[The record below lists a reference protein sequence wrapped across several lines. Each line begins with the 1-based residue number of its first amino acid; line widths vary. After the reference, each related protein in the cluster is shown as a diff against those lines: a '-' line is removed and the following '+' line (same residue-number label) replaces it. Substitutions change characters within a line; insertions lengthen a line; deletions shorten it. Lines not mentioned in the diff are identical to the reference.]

1 MLTEKF
7 YDILDSEIDAIID
20 RYKDYP
26 EIARHKNINQKK
38 AYGFLIWFLEFYGH
52 VSQFKNHIT
61 NGSDDASCD
70 IIFDRLN
77 PQGNKIFYVVQV
89 KWFNSK
95 NALGS
100 ISTTDVRKS
109 LNDFETIIRGDKQ
122 KSQNKKFSESHRALL
137 DHLDKNGKVKF
148 IFLALAGENDDYKDN
163 VASFNKSNGPNSTV
177 EVIDIERIKRDYID
191 LKYKQIKKESPL
203 EMRESPDYSKISLR
217 IERFGDVAG
226 KGDIIK
232 TSRPYR
238 SYIVRVKPAVIYE
251 LFRTFGFLLFYR
263 NVRNPLPE
271 SNFNAQIARTLK
283 DQPDLFW
290 YFNNGIT
297 AVSRIIP
304 EIGNEAREIEITG
317 LQVING
323 AQTVYSIYRTY
334 EDAGPTDRD
343 IMDRDALIMLRLVD
357 SSNQDVNR
365 EITRYTNSQNPMLDR
380 DFHANDDEQVRVQ
393 NTSFDTVYWYEKRRG
408 EFRQV
413 PPGIYVIENLT
424 LAAAYLAFYMEDVHG
439 AVLKN
444 DFIFISRDIDSRG
457 LYEMIFTERVKFE
470 DMLASYLVMEQILDF
485 IHPNLIKKQEGIPI
499 SWDFHDVHF
508 LLAMAIAPLF
518 KLVFKEYLSL
528 KLNEDADQI
537 NLTQYVL
544 KNRPV
549 RNVLENIL
557 IYVIH
562 ILKLY
567 DSDGKI
573 NLKALEGKEAI
584 PQLVDT
590 VSRKKTNEKLEL
602 RLDIHRI
609 GVESFE
615 YQKSKEEAFEF
626 MRPKE
631 YYEQNTIQEDPR
643 YVFTLMP
650 SVFEKQYKKYI
661 KEPIEKINL
670 GYGKVYCKSNIEFEL
685 GTDQLDEV
693 WKCIQK
699 ASVIIANITGFKPD
713 LMLELGV
720 ALIKKSWVI
729 IIAEKSLDG
738 KTNLPF
744 NIGKLRVEFYEPD
757 KLDEF
762 SLRLVNQVEKWIN
775 PDEPKIKNPS
785 AILLMNDVLKLR
797 REERYD
803 IVLSLFE
810 SMDKDEP
817 GNWYINKE
825 WGITYKKIKDYE
837 NAYKKLQKAL
847 DYAKTNKHKSE
858 IYTEL
863 GDVYREN
870 SSLND
875 ALVAF
880 EKAEN
885 FDRDNAVLYERWAF
899 LYYGM
904 GKYHDAMNKMIM
916 ALKLDENNEVYKWK
930 LEFYAKRFTDK
941 NFGVELGNFLATKR
955 EEKTKMRKE
964 EPRAYSRQRYSRGL
978 GSEAYGKTLS
988 PNASN
993 RPENFERF
1001 VKHHKPKEVLEGEII
1016 YVDPNLGVY
1025 VGLELNIV
1033 GLVFAKKLPKNFDVD
1048 DRFKVGRK
1056 IKVILLFFKYDKF
1069 QIDLGIAN

>member
-7 YDILDSEIDAIID
+7 YDILGSEIDAIID

-122 KSQNKKFSESHRALL
+122 KSQNKKFNESHRALL

-163 VASFNKSNGPNSTV
+163 VASFNKSNGPNSAV

-203 EMRESPDYSKISLR
+203 EMREAPDFNKITLR

-283 DQPDLFW
+283 KQPDLFW

-297 AVSRIIP
+297 AISMIIP

-334 EDAGPTDRD
+334 EEASPAERE

-357 SSNQDVNR
+357 SSNETINR

-393 NTSFDTVYWYEKRRG
+393 NSSFDTVYWYEKRRG

-424 LAAAYLAFYMEDVHG
+424 LAAAYLAFFMEDVHG

-444 DFIFISRDIDSRG
+444 DFIFISRDIDPEG
-457 LYEMIFTERVKFE
+457 LYETIFTERVKFE
-470 DMLASYLVMEQILDF
+470 DMLASYLVVEQILDF
-485 IHPNLIKKQEGIPI
+485 IHPQLIKKQEGITI
-499 SWDFHDVHF
+499 SWDFHDVRF
-508 LLAMAIAPLF
+508 LLALAIAPLF

-537 NLTQYVL
+537 NLTQYIL
-544 KNRPV
+544 KNRLV
-549 RNVLENIL
+549 RNILENIL
-557 IYVIH
+557 IYIIH
-562 ILKLY
+562 ILKLF

-573 NLKALEGKEAI
+573 NLKALEGKDAVTK
-584 PQLVDT
+584 LVDI
-590 VSRKKTNEKLEL
+590 VYRKKTNERLEL
-602 RLDIHRI
+602 RVDIRKM

-615 YQKSKEEAFEF
+615 Y
-626 MRPKE
+626 
-631 YYEQNTIQEDPR
+631 
-643 YVFTLMP
+643 
-650 SVFEKQYKKYI
+650 
-661 KEPIEKINL
+661 
-670 GYGKVYCKSNIEFEL
+670 
-685 GTDQLDEV
+685 DE
-693 WKCIQK
+693 
-699 ASVIIANITGFKPD
+699 
-713 LMLELGV
+713 
-720 ALIKKSWVI
+720 
-729 IIAEKSLDG
+729 
-738 KTNLPF
+738 
-744 NIGKLRVEFYEPD
+744 
-757 KLDEF
+757 LDEF
-762 SLRLVNQVEKWIN
+762 SLVLAKMIPQEIY
-775 PDEPKIKNPS
+775 KIKDPGV
-785 AILLMNDVLKLR
+785 LKLMNDVLGLR
-797 REERYD
+797 REGKFD
-803 IVLSLFE
+803 TVLLLFE
-810 SMDKDEP
+810 SMDRLEP
-817 GNWYINKE
+817 GNWYIYKE
-825 WGITYKKIKDYE
+825 WGITYKEIKNYNE
-837 NAYKKLQKAL
+837 AFKKLQEAL
-847 DYAKTNKHKSE
+847 EFAKTDKHKAE
-858 IYTEL
+858 LFAEL
-863 GDVYREN
+863 GDVCREN
-870 SSLND
+870 NMQSE
-875 ALVAF
+875 ALVFF

-885 FDRDNAVLYERWAF
+885 LDRDNAVLYERWAF
-899 LYYGM
+899 FYYSM
-904 GKYHDAMNKMIM
+904 GKYQDAMHKMTM
-916 ALKLDENNEVYKWK
+916 AVKLDENNEVYKWK
-930 LEFYAKRFTDK
+930 FEFYSKKFTDK
-941 NFGVELGNFLATKR
+941 TFGVGLGKFLVGKR
-955 EEKTKMRKE
+955 EEKTIASSC
-964 EPRAYSRQRYSRGL
+964 PA
-978 GSEAYGKTLS
+978 
-988 PNASN
+988 PNN
-993 RPENFERF
+993 PENFERF
-1001 VKHHKPKEVLEGEII
+1001 IKHHKLKEVLEGEII
-1016 YVDPNLGVY
+1016 HVDPNRGVY
-1025 VGLELNIV
+1025 VGLDSNIF
-1033 GLVFAKKLPKNFDVD
+1033 GIIPSFKLPNNFDVIGKFEAGK
-1048 DRFKVGRK
+1048 R
-1056 IKVILLFFKYDKF
+1056 IKVLLTFIKYDKYE
-1069 QIDLGIAN
+1069 IDLGVVN